1 MPLNLSGKWT
11 ASFSTTCKLLVILA
25 LIFSLSLP
33 AGAASEESALSGG
46 DILLL
51 HSQTLDDGDL
61 ANLRQIADGATA
73 LGRSLDLAEPGEAIA
88 RLTDYKLV
96 ICYDLKAD
104 PILARRLLDSRT
116 KLLVLGGR
124 VDF

>member
-11 ASFSTTCKLLVILA
+11 ASFSTTCKLLIILA
-25 LIFSLSLP
+25 LLLSLSLP
-33 AGAASEESALSGG
+33 AGAASVESTLSGG

-73 LGRSLDLAEPGEAIA
+73 LGRSLDLADPG
-88 RLTDYKLV
+88 
-96 ICYDLKAD
+96 
-104 PILARRLLDSRT
+104 
-116 KLLVLGGR
+116 
-124 VDF
+124 